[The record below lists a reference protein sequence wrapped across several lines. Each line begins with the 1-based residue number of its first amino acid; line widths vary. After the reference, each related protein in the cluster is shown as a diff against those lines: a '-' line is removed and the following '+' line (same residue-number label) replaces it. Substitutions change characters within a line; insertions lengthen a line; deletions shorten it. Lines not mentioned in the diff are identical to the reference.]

1 MAYTYIS
8 PTPAALPLLYTKGSP
23 PLRRTSPPSHLPGAY
38 IAARQ
43 LPPIAKMVFLPL
55 LQTLLEPHRCSPVG
69 SVAAGHST
77 DTTQLSPMGA
87 ITGKDRRIPHHS
99 SWMIFLALITP
110 ARLPGRNGFLLPDL
124 DCTKKEPFYSN
135 QRLGVLMHPYHVCY
149 PKYILTRFVQPRWG
163 AV

>member
-23 PLRRTSPPSHLPGAY
+23 PLRRTSPPSHLPGDY

-69 SVAAGHST
+69 SVVAGHST

-87 ITGKDRRIPHHS
+87 ITGKRRIPHHS

-110 ARLPGRNGFLLPDL
+110 ARLPGRDGFLLPDL
-124 DCTKKEPFYSN
+124 ATDAHLPRKAFAVPWILDRVVVVWLYKE
-135 QRLGVLMHPYHVCY
+135 RTVL
-149 PKYILTRFVQPRWG
+149 
-163 AV
+163 